1 MNCRYCQHKLPENKY
16 RCKACG
22 KWNYREEEN
31 SQSSKT
37 TTEPAEVIRL
47 SKVKPGVL
55 TRIQSG
61 PWDYVFGGGVAQTS
75 VCLLGGKRGAGKST
89 LFLQM
94 AAAIAPII
102 APRPVVYMATEES
115 KEQIKDR
122 ADRIGLTEK
131 EQDAIAIVPAMGGLP
146 NVNDILEKENPGFIF
161 LDSLQGLAGESEDVA
176 LALARL
182 MKEFAVKLK
191 CPVVMSAHVN
201 KSDDIAGLEAVQ
213 HVVDSVMTFFPDEA
227 GVRELMVEK
236 NRDGKAFIA
245 TTFKMTELGL
255 EVLELMVD
263 IEEEFAEDDE
273 EESDEDE

>member
-1 MNCRYCQHKLPENKY
+1 MDCRYCQHKLPDLKY
-16 RCKACG
+16 RCKMCG
-22 KWNYREEEN
+22 KWNDRDER
-31 SQSSKT
+31 QRAASSGT
-37 TTEPAEVIRL
+37 DSADVIRL

-55 TRIQSG
+55 TRIKSG
-61 PWDYVFGGGVAQTS
+61 PWDYVFGGGIAQTS

-94 AAAIAPII
+94 ARAIWPVIS
-102 APRPVVYMATEES
+102 PRPVVYIATEES

-122 ADRIGLTEK
+122 ADRIGLSEK
-131 EQDAIAIVPAMGGLP
+131 DQEQIAMVSAMGGLP
-146 NVNDILEKENPGFIF
+146 NINDILEKENPGFIF

-176 LALARL
+176 LVLARL
-182 MKEFAVKLK
+182 MKEFATKLK

-213 HVVDSVMTFFPDEA
+213 HVVDSVMTFFPDES

-245 TTFKMTELGL
+245 TTFKMTETGL

-263 IEEEFAEDDE
+263 VEDEYEEEE
-273 EESDEDE
+273 EEDE

>member
-1 MNCRYCQHKLPENKY
+1 MDCRYCQHKLPDNKY

-22 KWNYREEEN
+22 KWNDREERQN
-31 SQSSKT
+31 AASSGT
-37 TTEPAEVIRL
+37 SDADVIRL

-61 PWDYVFGGGVAQTS
+61 PWDYVFGGGIAQTS

-94 AAAIAPII
+94 ARAIWPII
-102 APRPVVYMATEES
+102 KPRPVIYIATEES

-122 ADRIGLTEK
+122 ADRLGLTE
-131 EQDAIAIVPAMGGLP
+131 EDQDQIAMVSAMGGLP
-146 NVNDILEKENPGFIF
+146 NINEILERENPGFIF

-182 MKEFAVKLK
+182 MKEFATKLK
-191 CPVVMSAHVN
+191 CPVIMSAHVN

-227 GVRELMVEK
+227 GIRELMVEK

-245 TTFKMTELGL
+245 TTFKMTEKGL

-263 IEEEFAEDDE
+263 VEEEYE
-273 EESDEDE
+273 EDEDEDED